1 MTPLR
6 IAALLVGLVL
16 LGACGKKDDLRDPPA
31 PLGDFALGLNIVVAD
46 QAQKSPVSRDAT
58 PEEWKVSLQQ
68 AIEDRFGRYDNSGT
82 KLFNLGISI
91 DGFALAPPGLPV
103 LLKPRSLLVITA
115 NIWDDAAGQ
124 KLNTEGKRLIIFEN
138 TTGKT
143 FIGSGLTQSKAQQM
157 ENLSFNAA
165 KAVEGWLLD
174 NPEWFGLPPKP
185 PQEPTVR
192 NGDTRGSSI
201 PRAAQTAPAGAQPV
215 AVPATGPVPA
225 EALSVP
231 AAVPVTVPAAVAP
244 AAGILPSDVAPVT
257 VQPLSPSP

>member
-16 LGACGKKDDLRDPPA
+16 LGACGKKDDLKDPPT

-46 QAQKSPVSRDAT
+46 QAQKSPVSRDAS

-68 AIEDRFGRYDNSGT
+68 AIEDRFGRYDESGS

-115 NIWDDAAGQ
+115 NIWDDAAQQ
-124 KLNTEGKRLIIFEN
+124 KLNAEGKRLIIFEN

-143 FIGSGLTQSKAQQM
+143 FIGSGLTQSKAEQM
-157 ENLSFNAA
+157 HNLSYNAA
-165 KAVEGWLLD
+165 KAVEGWLLE
-174 NPEWFGLPPKP
+174 NPEWFGLPPLPPKEEKP
-185 PQEPTVR
+185 VSGGDRRGSTVR
-192 NGDTRGSSI
+192 H
-201 PRAAQTAPAGAQPV
+201 AAQTPA
-215 AVPATGPVPA
+215 ATG
-225 EALSVP
+225 
-231 AAVPVTVPAAVAP
+231 AAVPGIAAPLSVVAP
-244 AAGILPSDVAPVT
+244 AAPGPVILPSDVAPVT
-257 VQPLSPSP
+257 VQPLTATP